1 MHRSRLSLAACD
13 TLHVVAREK
22 KKKSDFILV
31 NFKGKNNYTEAGA
44 KTALKQTKIYS
55 S

>member
-22 KKKSDFILV
+22 KTDFILV